1 MGQMTKNTMYLDE
14 IPLLEMQVGYG
25 DLGMNGKLGYED
37 QPVVVRQQRYAHAFG
52 THPPARVRFHLDR
65 RFAAFSCHVAIN
77 DDVPAGR
84 SHADFAVVA
93 DGREVAVETYVQAGE
108 SPRPLIANISG

>member
-1 MGQMTKNTMYLDE
+1 MYLDE
-14 IPLLEMQVGYG
+14 IPLLDTQVGYG
-25 DLGMNGKLGYED
+25 DLGMFGSLGYEG
-37 QPVVVRQQRYAHAFG
+37 QPVSVRKQNYAHALS
-52 THPPARVRFHLDR
+52 THPPARVRFQLDR
-65 RFAAFSCHVAIN
+65 RFRGFSCYVALN

-108 SPRPLIANISG
+108 PPRQLAADISGTEC